1 MDTSLVERHQLIFEF
16 LSKLSLGRYEMRLLA
31 IAAIPVVI
39 GALLIGLVVGEWWQL
54 GGYAWYF
61 LPGTPLPQD
70 PAVIY
75 ASTLYHPLAVVALF
89 GLAATS
95 ASLIDYC
102 TVKKL
107 LDVEKLEPI
116 KQTSFY
122 KAAVRGFYWR
132 PWLTIAVF
140 TFTPLPFFPIRILA
154 LSSNYPAFQ
163 YVTANLAGRMPRY
176 YLLAVGGAFMPIP
189 LAYLLIF
196 GFALS
201 LAPCVG
207 MFWLRRKPALAIDPT
222 I

>member
-1 MDTSLVERHQLIFEF
+1 MTEF
-16 LSKLSLGRYEMRLLA
+16 LSKLSLTPYDKRLLLL
-31 IAAIPVVI
+31 AAIPALVGI
-39 GALLIGLVVGEWWQL
+39 LLIGLVVGEWWQL
-54 GGYAWYF
+54 GGYAWYL

-70 PAVIY
+70 PAIIY
-75 ASTLYHPLAVVALF
+75 GATLYNPLVVVVLF
-89 GLAATS
+89 GLAS
-95 ASLIDYC
+95 IMASLTEYC

-116 KQTSFY
+116 KQASFY
-122 KAAVRGFYWR
+122 KTAVRGFYWR
-132 PWLTIAVF
+132 PWLKIAVF

-154 LSSNYPAFQ
+154 LSSNYPALR
-163 YVTANLAGRMPRY
+163 YASANLAGRVPRY

-201 LAPCVG
+201 FAPCVG
-207 MFWLRRKPALAIDPT
+207 MLWLKRKPSLAADPT